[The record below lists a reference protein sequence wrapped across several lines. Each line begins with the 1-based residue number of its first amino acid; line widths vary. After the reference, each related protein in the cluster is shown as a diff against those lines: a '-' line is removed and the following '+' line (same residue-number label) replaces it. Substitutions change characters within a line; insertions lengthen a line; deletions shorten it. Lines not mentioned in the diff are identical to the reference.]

1 MCVLMFLHTRTHNVC
16 SLFRASALLMMM
28 HTQRLELSAAA
39 SQNSSNHVHLAL
51 FSEVHSW
58 LMSAVGGSMPCLY
71 SKRACGSTL
80 NVRVRVRVCVRAR
93 VLSLYHPYRCC
104 GPSVS

>member
-1 MCVLMFLHTRTHNVC
+1 MCVFMFLHTRTHNVC

-51 FSEVHSW
+51 FSEVPAVGAVKDSTLSECRATLW
-58 LMSAVGGSMPCLY
+58 LMALPVFGQ
-71 SKRACGSTL
+71 SKGL
-80 NVRVRVRVCVRAR
+80 GRVRA
-93 VLSLYHPYRCC
+93 SLRFS
-104 GPSVS
+104 GI